1 MRIGSST
8 LVAIK
13 KAVPNCRLRPGGL
26 PHRRLRSELPRLLP
40 ALPRL
45 PHRQKHHVYVPVF
58 PTLVLVKPK
67 ATFCYLRYVEHC
79 GRPIS
84 VRVLP
89 IGIPF
94 ARFEQM
100 SKEAPSILPQDSKV
114 EIEHEKTSMLNRFV
128 HRLSLVWTG
137 WTTRRGWWRGCAPSS
152 GCSRSTPSGSA
163 RCSSSRSPSP
173 PGRTSSSTRQ
183 VPCPRVFYFKFTTL
197 VDHEVRL

>member
-26 PHRRLRSELPRLLP
+26 PHRRLRPELPRLLP

-45 PHRQKHHVYVPVF
+45 PHRQKHHVLYTF
-58 PTLVLVKPK
+58 PYFLIL
-67 ATFCYLRYVEHC
+67 F
-79 GRPIS
+79 
-84 VRVLP
+84 LP
-89 IGIPF
+89 IIIADEVICRIDQKVRGALRAADQRARPAHRHSLREVRADVQGGTF
-94 ARFEQM
+94 YSSPGLQGGNPARF
-100 SKEAPSILPQDSKV
+100 
-114 EIEHEKTSMLNRFV
+114 IEEPNAKNICFD

-137 WTTRRGWWRGCAPSS
+137 WTTRRGWLRGCAPSS

-173 PGRTSSSTRQ
+173 PGRTSSSTR
-183 VPCPRVFYFKFTTL
+183 
-197 VDHEVRL
+197 